1 MTDDLTWLAP
11 RVGRNRVHRGG
22 VSDEQFASLIDVAR
36 AGHIVEPTGVT
47 AQAAKH
53 DTSTGG
59 GTGGVI
65 ALIGWPTGRHHSL
78 IKAAEARL
86 AVDEGATEVWLSVD
100 DALVSSVK
108 GLNAVLADIIA
119 VRQVVDSRARLGV
132 TCPAAVG
139 VDAITQ
145 LDAVAQHGGVDLLAV
160 ELGDSSDSSE
170 PPALNGLAC
179 ESAFYGTIPTLDAA
193 LDLLLA
199 GAARV
204 FV

>member
-47 AQAAKH
+47 AQAAAPN
-53 DTSTGG
+53 T
-59 GTGGVI
+59 GTGDGMGSVI

-86 AVDEGATEVWLSVD
+86 AVDEGATEVWLAID
-100 DALVSSVK
+100 DTLVGTTD

-145 LDAVAQHGGVDLLAV
+145 LDAVAQRGGVDLLAV
-160 ELGDSSDSSE
+160 ELRESSE

-179 ESAFYGTIPTLDAA
+179 ETAFYGTIPTLDAA